1 MRTSAAEKAVAA
13 LTAKID
19 ALIAARD
26 AVEAAFAVE
35 ERADTPK
42 RSRKRKGL
50 PNGAAEPKE

>member
-26 AVEAAFAVE
+26 AVESAFATE
-35 ERADTPK
+35 WQADKPK
-42 RSRKRKGL
+42 RGRKRKGM
-50 PNGAAEPKE
+50 PNGAAEAKE